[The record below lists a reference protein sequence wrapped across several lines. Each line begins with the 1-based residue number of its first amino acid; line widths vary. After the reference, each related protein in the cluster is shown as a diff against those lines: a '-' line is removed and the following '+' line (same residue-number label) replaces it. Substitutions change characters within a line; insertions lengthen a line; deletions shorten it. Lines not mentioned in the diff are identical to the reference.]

1 MQDIRERAFEFAVRI
16 VKVCRFLDEMGR
28 QHSQNIGQ
36 LQTFAFLLLP
46 FAFPHRM
53 GRDSGGDD

>member
-1 MQDIRERAFEFAVRI
+1 M
-16 VKVCRFLDEMGR
+16 MGR
-28 QHSQNIGQ
+28 QYRQDIGQ

-46 FAFPHRM
+46 FALPSDIKYRM